1 MRPAVPEYCRRTPT
15 DFVPFLTNPVSSSTS
30 TPSASPNCATAY
42 ARRACPGAG
51 RGHRALDRHPSAC
64 AQENPVPRPASIPG
78 ALGQLPAVLALH
90 RSKQA
95 LQIGPYPPAR
105 LNPAKTRRDLL
116 DQRIQLTRP
125 IDSFIH
131 CGHDHASMAAQF
143 ITAIPAVVLERLTN
157 PI

>member
-1 MRPAVPEYCRRTPT
+1 LIGIPAHARKKILY
-15 DFVPFLTNPVSSSTS
+15 PVG
-30 TPSASPNCATAY
+30 
-42 ARRACPGAG
+42 RA
-51 RGHRALDRHPSAC
+51 
-64 AQENPVPRPASIPG
+64 IPG

-143 ITAIPAVVLERLTN
+143 ITAIPAVVLEQDRVRWDHLTRESCSRFKL
-157 PI
+157 